1 MRGGVGAL
9 LGLNPDYIFRKCMYF
24 LLAASSLFL
33 FLFSFFLIFYLS
45 ILHRSI
51 QNNIGISLKK

>member
-24 LLAASSLFL
+24 LLAASSLF
-33 FLFSFFLIFYLS
+33 FFFFFLS

>member
-33 FLFSFFLIFYLS
+33 FLFSFFFDFLFEYPTS
-45 ILHRSI
+45 IYS
-51 QNNIGISLKK
+51 K